1 MSILQT
7 IYDNNLIGKPLF
19 IEDFVSEKLSYNS
32 VKTLLSRYVKSG
44 YLKKTNQGTYYM
56 PKKGIIGDVPL
67 SFEEIIYKKYIK
79 NDDEIFGYISGLT
92 LLNEV
97 GLSTQVP
104 NIIEITTNKEKNIK
118 RKIQIGKR
126 KAILRK
132 SNIEINKDNVLYLQF
147 FDIFRYANEEMINKN
162 KNKILEYYDNNKL
175 IFKTLVSFEEK
186 MPTTIR
192 NKIRRTKI
200 YDELAQRQRS
210 I

>member
-56 PKKGIIGDVPL
+56 PKKGIIGDIPL

-118 RKIQIGKR
+118 RKIAIGNR
-126 KAILRK
+126 KVITRK
-132 SNIEINKDNVLYLQF
+132 PTIEINKNNVLYLQF
-147 FDIFRYANEEMINKN
+147 FDIFRYADEEMIKENKDKVIEFYEKN
-162 KNKILEYYDNNKL
+162 KLNYTTLSKLEK
-175 IFKTLVSFEEK
+175 E
-186 MPTTIR
+186 MPM
-192 NKIRRTKI
+192 KIRKKMIGANI
-200 YDELAQRQRS
+200 YDEFTQR
-210 I
+210 

>member
-1 MSILQT
+1 MNILQT

-44 YLKKTNQGTYYM
+44 YIKRASQGTYYI
-56 PKKGIIGDVPL
+56 PKNGLIGEVPL
-67 SFEEIIYKKYIK
+67 SFEDIINKRYVK
-79 NDDEIFGYISGLT
+79 NDDDIYGYNTGLV

-104 NIIEITTNKEKNIK
+104 NTIEICTNKEKNIK

-126 KAILRK
+126 KAIIRK

-147 FDIFRYANEEMINKN
+147 FDIFRYADEEMINKN

>member
-118 RKIQIGKR
+118 RKIAIDNR
-126 KAILRK
+126 KVITRK
-132 SNIEINKDNVLYLQF
+132 PNIEINKNNVLYLQF
-147 FDIFRYANEEMINKN
+147 FDIFRYADEEIIKENKDKVIEFYEKN
-162 KNKILEYYDNNKL
+162 KLNFETLSKLEK
-175 IFKTLVSFEEK
+175 E
-186 MPTTIR
+186 MPM
-192 NKIRRTKI
+192 KIRKKMIGANI
-200 YDELAQRQRS
+200 YDEFTQR
-210 I
+210 